1 MNDIKQKITLKL
13 LVFLVSFGGTSFVLQ
28 ALISTNLSYA
38 QEKKTQLQT
47 QETEEKH
54 TLGIG
59 LGLET
64 PKKEFTVLER
74 TKIELLSVKSLL
86 VSASGSEGIKVNY
99 ESLQEIEQLLKVVE
113 KLGRQI
119 GLFQRRLLDINTFGA
134 RIPLEKLTIEPFV
147 RLGFASATE
156 EPPSKQEMQEI
167 ITGGTTTIILTRKK
181 STGYSASLFNIGFGG
196 FGRYPIKKFGYSNI
210 SILGGLDFNFSSLG
224 IDKNE
229 MNEKGEI
236 KTTKDFVSNSAFSL
250 GLAGGVGIEYFFTKN
265 IAVSLDIVA
274 SLLNLLSEK
283 TKTISIEEK
292 TLGGGTGGGKAPI
305 MTKQVNQGTDQQGT
319 TQQGTTQQETKII
332 TTTTEE
338 RKSSHFFIGVENI
351 GLRFLVFLYL

>member
-1 MNDIKQKITLKL
+1 MNEIKQKITLKL

-38 QEKKTQLQT
+38 QEKKAQLQT

-74 TKIELLSVKSLL
+74 TKIELLSVKGLL
-86 VSASGSEGIKVNY
+86 VSASASKGEVTVNY

-134 RIPLEKLTIEPFV
+134 RIPLERLTIEPFV
-147 RLGFASATE
+147 RLGLASATE
-156 EPPSKQEMQEI
+156 EPPLKTSE
-167 ITGGTTTIILTRKK
+167 TTTDGKTEITREP
-181 STGYSASLFNIGFGG
+181 SVGYSASMFNIGFGG

-292 TLGGGTGGGKAPI
+292 AGAGGKAPI
-305 MTKQVNQGTDQQGT
+305 MTKQVNQDKDQG
-319 TQQGTTQQETKII
+319 GTTQQETKII
-332 TTTTEE
+332 ITTTEE

>member
-1 MNDIKQKITLKL
+1 
-13 LVFLVSFGGTSFVLQ
+13 
-28 ALISTNLSYA
+28 
-38 QEKKTQLQT
+38 LQT
-47 QETEEKH
+47 QETQEKH

-74 TKIELLSVKSLL
+74 TKIELLSVKGLL
-86 VSASGSEGIKVNY
+86 VSASGSERIKVNY

-156 EPPSKQEMQEI
+156 EPPLKTYE
-167 ITGGTTTIILTRKK
+167 TTTDGKTEITRVP
-181 STGYSASLFNIGFGG
+181 SVGYSASLFNIGFGG

-224 IDKNE
+224 IDINE

-236 KTTKDFVSNSAFSL
+236 KTTKDFVSKSAFSL
-250 GLAGGVGIEYFFTKN
+250 SLAGGVGIEYFFTKN

-283 TKTISIEEK
+283 TKKTISEEK
-292 TLGGGTGGGKAPI
+292 TLGGGTAGGKAPI
-305 MTKQVNQGTDQQGT
+305 MTKQVNQDKDQKGT
-319 TQQGTTQQETKII
+319 TQQKTKTII
-332 TTTTEE
+332 TKTEE
-338 RKSSHFFIGVENI
+338 RKSSHFFIGVEDI

>member
-1 MNDIKQKITLKL
+1 MNEMKQKIIVKL
-13 LVFLVSFGGTSFVLQ
+13 LAFLLGGTSFVLQ

-147 RLGFASATE
+147 RLGFASVTE
-156 EPPSKQEMQEI
+156 EPPLTTYETTT
-167 ITGGTTTIILTRKK
+167 TGGEPKIMRG
-181 STGYSASLFNIGFGG
+181 SSVGYSASSFNIGFGG

-283 TKTISIEEK
+283 TKTPPSIIEIRGA
-292 TLGGGTGGGKAPI
+292 GGEAPI
-305 MTKQVNQGTDQQGT
+305 MTK
-319 TQQGTTQQETKII
+319 
-332 TTTTEE
+332 TEE

>member
-1 MNDIKQKITLKL
+1 MNEIKQKIIVKL

-38 QEKKTQLQT
+38 QEKKAQLQT

-74 TKIELLSVKSLL
+74 TKIELLSVKGLL
-86 VSASGSEGIKVNY
+86 VSASASAEKGIKVNY

-156 EPPSKQEMQEI
+156 EPPLKTYE
-167 ITGGTTTIILTRKK
+167 TTTDGKTEITRVP
-181 STGYSASLFNIGFGG
+181 SVGYSASMFNIGFGG

-283 TKTISIEEK
+283 TKTISITES
-292 TLGGGTGGGKAPI
+292 GGKKEGGKAPI
-305 MTKQVNQGTDQQGT
+305 MTKQVNQDKDQK
-319 TQQGTTQQETKII
+319 GTTQQETKII
-332 TTTTEE
+332 ITTTEE

>member
-1 MNDIKQKITLKL
+1 MNEIKQKITVKL
-13 LVFLVSFGGTSFVLQ
+13 LAFLIGGTSFVLQ
-28 ALISTNLSYA
+28 ALILTNLSYA

-47 QETEEKH
+47 QETQEKH

-74 TKIELLSVKSLL
+74 TKIELLSVKGLL
-86 VSASGSEGIKVNY
+86 VSASASAEKGTKVSF

-156 EPPSKQEMQEI
+156 EPPLKTYET
-167 ITGGTTTIILTRKK
+167 ITDKETKITRAP
-181 STGYSASLFNIGFGG
+181 SVGYSASMFNIGFGG

-292 TLGGGTGGGKAPI
+292 TLGGGTVGGKAPI
-305 MTKQVNQGTDQQGT
+305 MTKQVNQDKDQG
-319 TQQGTTQQETKII
+319 GTTQQETKII
-332 TTTTEE
+332 ITTTEE

>member
-1 MNDIKQKITLKL
+1 MNEIKQKITLKL

-28 ALISTNLSYA
+28 ALILTNLSHA
-38 QEKKTQLQT
+38 QEKKAQLQT

-74 TKIELLSVKSLL
+74 TKIELLSVKGLL
-86 VSASGSEGIKVNY
+86 VSASASAEKGIKVNY

-156 EPPSKQEMQEI
+156 EPPLKTYE
-167 ITGGTTTIILTRKK
+167 TTTDGKTEITRVP
-181 STGYSASLFNIGFGG
+181 SVGYSASMFNIGFGG

-319 TQQGTTQQETKII
+319 TQQETKII
-332 TTTTEE
+332 ITTREE
-338 RKSSHFFIGVENI
+338 RNSSHFFIGVENI

>member
-1 MNDIKQKITLKL
+1 MDEIKQKIIVKL
-13 LVFLVSFGGTSFVLQ
+13 LAFLIGGTSFVLQ
-28 ALISTNLSYA
+28 ALILTNLSYA

-47 QETEEKH
+47 QETQEKH
-54 TLGIG
+54 SLGIG

-74 TKIELLSVKSLL
+74 TKIELLSVKDLL
-86 VSASGSEGIKVNY
+86 VSVSGVTVTVKYG
-99 ESLQEIEQLLKVVE
+99 SLQEIEQLLKIVE

-156 EPPSKQEMQEI
+156 EPPLRQTMQETT
-167 ITGGTTTIILTRKK
+167 TGGTTTTTLKREP

-229 MNEKGEI
+229 MDEKGAT
-236 KTTKDFVSNSAFSL
+236 KTTEDFVSKSAFSL

-283 TKTISIEEK
+283 TKTISISESGK
-292 TLGGGTGGGKAPI
+292 GGGGTAGGGAPI
-305 MTKQVNQGTDQQGT
+305 ETKQVNQGTDQQGT
-319 TQQGTTQQETKII
+319 TQQETKTI
-332 TTTTEE
+332 TTKTEE

>member
-1 MNDIKQKITLKL
+1 MAEIKQKIIVKL
-13 LVFLVSFGGTSFVLQ
+13 LAFLIGGTSFVLQ

-38 QEKKTQLQT
+38 QEKKAQLQT

-74 TKIELLSVKSLL
+74 TKIELLSVKALL
-86 VSASGSEGIKVNY
+86 VSASVSEGIKVNY

-156 EPPSKQEMQEI
+156 EPPLKTYET
-167 ITGGTTTIILTRKK
+167 ITDKETKITRA
-181 STGYSASLFNIGFGG
+181 SSVGYSASMFNIGFGG

-292 TLGGGTGGGKAPI
+292 TPGGGTAGEKAPI

-319 TQQGTTQQETKII
+319 TQQETKSII
-332 TTTTEE
+332 TITEE

>member
-1 MNDIKQKITLKL
+1 MNEIKQKIIVKL
-13 LVFLVSFGGTSFVLQ
+13 LAFLLGGTSFVLQ

-38 QEKKTQLQT
+38 QEKKAQLQT
-47 QETEEKH
+47 QETEGKH

-292 TLGGGTGGGKAPI
+292 SGAGGKAPI

-332 TTTTEE
+332 ITTTEE

>member
-1 MNDIKQKITLKL
+1 MNEIKQKIIVKL
-13 LVFLVSFGGTSFVLQ
+13 LAFLLGGTSFVLQ

-38 QEKKTQLQT
+38 QEKKAQLQT
-47 QETEEKH
+47 QETEGKH

-59 LGLET
+59 LGLEI
-64 PKKEFTVLER
+64 PKKEFTIPER
-74 TKIELLSVKSLL
+74 ARIELLITT
-86 VSASGSEGIKVNY
+86 ERN
-99 ESLQEIEQLLKVVE
+99 QLLLPVLLE
-113 KLGRQI
+113 KALEKRSI
-119 GLFQRRLLDINTFGA
+119 LEPNTFA
-134 RIPLEKLTIEPFV
+134 LRIPLEKLTIEPFV
-147 RLGFASATE
+147 RLGFASAKE
-156 EPPSKQEMQEI
+156 EPPLKTYET
-167 ITGGTTTIILTRKK
+167 ITDKETKMTRAP
-181 STGYSASLFNIGFGG
+181 SVGYSASLFNIGFGG

-283 TKTISIEEK
+283 TKTPPSIIEIRGA
-292 TLGGGTGGGKAPI
+292 GGEAPI
-305 MTKQVNQGTDQQGT
+305 MTK
-319 TQQGTTQQETKII
+319 
-332 TTTTEE
+332 TEE

>member
-1 MNDIKQKITLKL
+1 MNEIKQKITLKL

-38 QEKKTQLQT
+38 QEKKAQLQT

-59 LGLET
+59 LGLEI
-64 PKKEFTVLER
+64 PKKESTIPER
-74 TKIELLSVKSLL
+74 ARIELLSTTEKEDQSLL
-86 VSASGSEGIKVNY
+86 LV
-99 ESLQEIEQLLKVVE
+99 LLEVLLERALE
-113 KLGRQI
+113 KRSILEP
-119 GLFQRRLLDINTFGA
+119 NTFA
-134 RIPLEKLTIEPFV
+134 LRIPLEKLTIEPFV
-147 RLGFASATE
+147 RLGFASAKE
-156 EPPSKQEMQEI
+156 EPPLTTYET
-167 ITGGTTTIILTRKK
+167 ITDKETKITTAP
-181 STGYSASLFNIGFGG
+181 SVGYSASLFNIGFGG

-283 TKTISIEEK
+283 TKTISITES
-292 TLGGGTGGGKAPI
+292 GGKKEGGKAPI
-305 MTKQVNQGTDQQGT
+305 MTKQVNQGKDQGGT
-319 TQQGTTQQETKII
+319 TQQTTKTII
-332 TTTTEE
+332 TQTEE
-338 RKSSHFFIGVENI
+338 SSHFFIGVEII

>member
-1 MNDIKQKITLKL
+1 MAEIKQKIIVKL
-13 LVFLVSFGGTSFVLQ
+13 LAFLLGGTSFVLQ

-38 QEKKTQLQT
+38 QEKKAQLQT

-74 TKIELLSVKSLL
+74 TKIELLSVKGLL
-86 VSASGSEGIKVNY
+86 VSASASGGKVTVNY

-156 EPPSKQEMQEI
+156 EPPLKTYE
-167 ITGGTTTIILTRKK
+167 TTTDRETKITRVP
-181 STGYSASLFNIGFGG
+181 SVGYSASMFNIGFGG

-236 KTTKDFVSNSAFSL
+236 KTTKDFVSKSAFSL

-283 TKTISIEEK
+283 TKTISIEEE

-305 MTKQVNQGTDQQGT
+305 MTKQVNQDKDQGGT
-319 TQQGTTQQETKII
+319 TQQTTKTII
-332 TTTTEE
+332 TRTEE

>member
-1 MNDIKQKITLKL
+1 MNEIKQKITLKL
-13 LVFLVSFGGTSFVLQ
+13 LFFLVSFGGTSFVLQ

-38 QEKKTQLQT
+38 QEKKAQLQT

-74 TKIELLSVKSLL
+74 TKIELLSVKGLL

-156 EPPSKQEMQEI
+156 EPPLKTYETITDKKLEI
-167 ITGGTTTIILTRKK
+167 TR
-181 STGYSASLFNIGFGG
+181 SPSVGYSASSFNIGFGG

-236 KTTKDFVSNSAFSL
+236 KTTKDFVSKSAFSL

-283 TKTISIEEK
+283 TKTISITES
-292 TLGGGTGGGKAPI
+292 GGKKEGGKAPI
-305 MTKQVNQGTDQQGT
+305 MTKQVNQGKDQGGT
-319 TQQGTTQQETKII
+319 TQQTTKTII
-332 TTTTEE
+332 TQTEE
-338 RKSSHFFIGVENI
+338 SSHFFIGVEII